1 MDTTGIRRSTDALT
15 DATWRQLW
23 LTELRFGG
31 TLVHRIALIGF
42 VA

>member
-1 MDTTGIRRSTDALT
+1 MKTTTIRHSTDALT
-15 DATWRQLW
+15 DATWRELW

-31 TLVHRIALIGF
+31 TLVQRYALIGF